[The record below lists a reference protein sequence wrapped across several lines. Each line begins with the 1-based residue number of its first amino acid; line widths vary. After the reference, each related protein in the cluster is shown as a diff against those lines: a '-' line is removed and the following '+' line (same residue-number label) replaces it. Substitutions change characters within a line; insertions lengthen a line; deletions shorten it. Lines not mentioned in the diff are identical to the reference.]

1 MYEPKYSQQE
11 IDEVAQTDMVSFL
24 SSTYGFH
31 FRRKGNG
38 YSCVEHSSL
47 FINANRRW
55 WYWNSKGVGGDNIFV
70 WNKNIEHIGF
80 KNTMMQILGKV
91 FEESIIDDTPEK
103 STNNQKD
110 NHSHFDA
117 NGIPQQTEGK
127 FANLFAYLI
136 QTRCISKDVISELV
150 KEKKIYQDT
159 RKNIVFTNRDENG
172 NIKFWCQRGT
182 NPELKYTKNAPG
194 SNNEY
199 YGFTLNC
206 NPDSDTVYVFEAPID
221 LLSHCTIADIRAKK
235 SGAWRE
241 QNRIALLGVND
252 YALEC
257 YLPTHPNIKTIKF
270 CLDNDEAG
278 IKATEK
284 YSRKYSELG
293 YHIEKIFYNGPGK
306 DMNEVLCNH
315 IQRIQMK
322 KEAAPK
328 QTVLSQETESEAEH
342 EEEHTTK
349 KMNSDRYIMGK

>member
-1 MYEPKYSQQE
+1 MYNQDVVNKVRE
-11 IDEVAQTDMVSFL
+11 TDMVDFL
-24 SSTYGFH
+24 AAEYNWSITRVSNCYSTEEH
-31 FRRKGNG
+31 DSIMIRSDRR
-38 YSCVEHSSL
+38 H
-47 FINANRRW
+47 
-55 WYWNSKGVGGDNIFV
+55 WYWNSRGIGGVGVIDWLSKIEGLSFV
-70 WNKNIEHIGF
+70 QTMNKMVGKSYDTAVVSKRIE
-80 KNTMMQILGKV
+80 
-91 FEESIIDDTPEK
+91 P
-103 STNNQKD
+103 NN
-110 NHSHFDA
+110 NGNSYFDEG
-117 NGIPQQTEGK
+117 GIPQQTNGK

-136 QTRCISKDVISELV
+136 QTRCISNNIVTDLV
-150 KEKKIYQDT
+150 KEKRLYQDV
-159 RKNIVFTNRDENG
+159 KNNVVFTNLDEQG
-172 NIKFWCQRGT
+172 NIGFWSLRGT
-182 NPELKYTKNAPG
+182 NTKVKYTMNAPG
-194 SNNEY
+194 ADNKY

-221 LLSHCTIADIRAKK
+221 LLSHCTIADIKANK

-257 YLPTHPNIKTIKF
+257 YLPMHPNIKTIKF

-293 YHIEKIFYNGPGK
+293 YHIEEIFYNGPGK

-315 IQRIQMK
+315 TQRIQMK

-349 KMNSDRYIMGK
+349 KMNSDRYIMGT